1 MQQTD
6 DGRAAP
12 RIYYLD
18 LLSAGPLD
26 ELGRAFARAADLG
39 FDHVVLPPVF
49 APARDGEFFLVA
61 DFTRLHPAIGD
72 GPAMPGV
79 RRIAEQA
86 TRAGLRVLI
95 DLVPDRLAAGGAA
108 AAAAADLFIAPPSG
122 AALDPRQGGGR
133 LTEAVA
139 SVTDAADAGRLADFW
154 VPHLAEWHDAGLA
167 GVRILGLARMPAAG
181 ALIQRLRLAAPD
193 LTLIGWTPG
202 MAWQA
207 LAGLVGSGLDFV
219 VSSLAWWDGRGDWIW
234 DEWALLRR
242 IAPVLACPEAPFEP
256 RLALRAAGM
265 GQEAAV
271 RRALRLAGL
280 LGDGWL
286 LPAGVDQGASETMPL
301 RIATP
306 ASAAPLTPAFAP
318 FADVVREINAG
329 FAKAGVQTAPELLTT
344 ADSPVLAVRRGGGT
358 PATPTLILANTSL
371 AQPQT
376 QDLALLLP
384 RIACASLSPLT
395 GSTPLRVGSLLTLAP
410 GEVLALSGAP
420 LAAPRVDAAV
430 TAESARQAAAQPRV
444 AIEAVTPSVEHGRY
458 PAKLLAGT
466 VVDIEADL
474 ICDGHDKIAA
484 RLLWR
489 EPDSATWQS
498 APMRLL
504 ANDRWTGRLPLNAI
518 GIVHFAVEA
527 WRDRFASFRD
537 ELAKKHAAGVPT
549 GLELQEGRALLAA
562 AAERGAAAVLPLL
575 VGFVAATPDEQRAL
589 LLDDAT
595 FAVMRDADDRPGAAR
610 SIDYPLRAE
619 RLAAGFASWYEIFPR
634 SMSDDP
640 RRHGTF
646 QDVIRHLPRIR
657 DMGFDVLYFPPIH
670 PIGKT
675 NRKGRN
681 NSLTPG
687 PDDPGSPYAIGAD
700 AGGHDAIHP
709 ELGTIED
716 FRALRAAA
724 AGHGLE
730 LALDFA
736 IQCSPDHPWLRDH
749 HGWFDWR
756 PDGSIRYA
764 ENPPKKYED
773 IVNVDF
779 YTDDAVPGLWLALA
793 EIVLFWASEGVR
805 LFRVD
810 NPHTKPLPFWEWLI
824 ATVQARYP
832 DALFLAEA
840 FTRPKV
846 MYRLGKIGF
855 SQSYTYFTWR
865 NTPAELRDYVTEL
878 TTTAPRDFFR
888 PHFFVNTPDI
898 NPEFLHNSGRAG
910 FLIRAALAATLS
922 GLWGVYNGFELCE
935 ARPLAPGKEDYL
947 DSEKYEIRAWEWDRP
962 GNIVAD
968 ITRLNHLRRTNPAL
982 QSHLGV
988 TFLPASNRTV
998 LYYEKATPDRSNVIL
1013 VAVSFDPF
1021 QTQESGIELPLWR
1034 WSLPDQAAL
1043 EAQDLTT
1050 DQRFTWYGKQQRITL
1065 TPDAPYR
1072 IWRVRPA

>member
-1 MQQTD
+1 MGAEFAASRRLEPARDTPD
-6 DGRAAP
+6 DFSQAVAEAP
-12 RIYYLD
+12 FDLTAVIMSANRSRHD
-18 LLSAGPLD
+18 DPVEDGEQRLLSAPGAPVVALLRTD
-26 ELGRAFARAADLG
+26 APDARFARRATLVLANVDPAHRRGITTDGLLG
-39 FDHVVLPPVF
+39 N
-49 APARDGEFFLVA
+49 
-61 DFTRLHPAIGD
+61 
-72 GPAMPGV
+72 
-79 RRIAEQA
+79 
-86 TRAGLRVLI
+86 
-95 DLVPDRLAAGGAA
+95 AGGAF
-108 AAAAADLFIAPPSG
+108 LPVMPG
-122 AALDPRQGGGR
+122 AAI
-133 LTEAVA
+133 E
-139 SVTDAADAGRLADFW
+139 
-154 VPHLAEWHDAGLA
+154 
-167 GVRILGLARMPAAG
+167 
-181 ALIQRLRLAAPD
+181 
-193 LTLIGWTPG
+193 
-202 MAWQA
+202 
-207 LAGLVGSGLDFV
+207 
-219 VSSLAWWDGRGDWIW
+219 
-234 DEWALLRR
+234 
-242 IAPVLACPEAPFEP
+242 
-256 RLALRAAGM
+256 
-265 GQEAAV
+265 
-271 RRALRLAGL
+271 
-280 LGDGWL
+280 
-286 LPAGVDQGASETMPL
+286 
-301 RIATP
+301 
-306 ASAAPLTPAFAP
+306 
-318 FADVVREINAG
+318 
-329 FAKAGVQTAPELLTT
+329 
-344 ADSPVLAVRRGGGT
+344 
-358 PATPTLILANTSL
+358 
-371 AQPQT
+371 
-376 QDLALLLP
+376 
-384 RIACASLSPLT
+384 
-395 GSTPLRVGSLLTLAP
+395 LAP
-410 GEVLALSGAP
+410 GEVRTESA
-420 LAAPRVDAAV
+420 LAAAPIVRPEGDLAQ
-430 TAESARQAAAQPRV
+430 SARSAANAPRI
-444 AIEAVTPSVEHGRY
+444 AIEAVAPAVDDGRF
-458 PAKLLAGT
+458 PARR
-466 VVDIEADL
+466 VVGDVVQAEADI
-474 ICDGHDKIAA
+474 ICEGHDVLGVV
-484 RLLWR
+484 LLWR
-489 EPDSATWQS
+489 AEGAAAWQEQRMH
-498 APMRLL
+498 PLG
-504 ANDRWTGRLPLNAI
+504 NDRFAASFPLLQIGR
-518 GIVHFAVEA
+518 HEFTVEA
-527 WRDRFASFRD
+527 WRDEFATWRS
-537 ELAKKHAAGVPT
+537 EVSKKHAAGVDVT
-549 GLELQEGRALLAA
+549 LELEEGRLLVARTAKPGSATADALQALGARLEAA
-562 AAERGAAAVLPLL
+562 AP
-575 VGFVAATPDEQRAL
+575 
-589 LLDDAT
+589 
-595 FAVMRDADDRPGAAR
+595 
-610 SIDYPLRAE
+610 AE
-619 RLAAGFASWYEIFPR
+619 RLTILLSDEVADLMTRADPRPFAVRVMPGYPIDSERSTARFASWYEIFPR